1 MNKLIVDSISIAIQ
15 IGSVDFRAYLI
26 SILAWRK
33 YFAWVDKDTIILEI
47 DQTIIVINL
56 SKAGICFQTKNLLKV
71 RPQLLFIGK
80 LLCS

>member
-15 IGSVDFRAYLI
+15 IGSVGFFRAYLM

-47 DQTIIVINL
+47 DQTMIINL

-71 RPQLLFIGK
+71 RPQLLFNGI